1 MKAHFDGQHELRSTA
16 TIVIIKDQLRRA
28 TKMKAWLEDGNNEG
42 IRKNPSNGHGVKRR
56 NLYMIYLIG
65 RFLKP

>member
-1 MKAHFDGQHELRSTA
+1 MKAHFDGQHELRSIA
-16 TIVIIKDQLRRA
+16 MIVIIKDQLRRA
-28 TKMKAWLEDGNNEG
+28 TKMKAWLEDGNNEAT
-42 IRKNPSNGHGVKRR
+42 RRDPSNGHGVKRR